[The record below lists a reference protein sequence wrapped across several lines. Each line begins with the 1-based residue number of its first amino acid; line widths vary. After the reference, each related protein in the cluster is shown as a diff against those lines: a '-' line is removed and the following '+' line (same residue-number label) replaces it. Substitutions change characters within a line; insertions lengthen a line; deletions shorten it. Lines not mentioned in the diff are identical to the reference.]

1 MEPLGTLG
9 ADALPGQAHRVGGVP
24 SGPRL
29 ADPHRRQ
36 MPQGQAQAGEPRGGQ
51 GMNELDALMWQEW
64 IWCVLQFVGPMFL
77 RYYPFRKKLKI
88 PLWALAAITA
98 AVWGGIALCLAVFGY
113 SPENSMNL
121 YCSAAILIFFPLSC
135 IIIKER
141 FVKHFFVY
149 LMSYNLMTVSIGVSQ
164 FVMQRLDNNLLAGN
178 LATLAF
184 YLVTYPL
191 IFRFLRRNLEPV
203 MDVDDPK
210 VWKIAWVPMA
220 LFYLVIAVA
229 TPGMLNAR
237 RVSYVLTRT
246 LVGLLC
252 ASFCIIL
259 VICLRYAREQAAK
272 EEALARVQG
281 LADMK
286 EEFLHNLS
294 HELQMPITVVS
305 GFAQLT
311 GRMMDDEEIDR
322 AAVRDNMRRVDS
334 EAGRMERLVVQLL
347 DAAAIENGSFSL
359 NRRGA
364 DMAELLDTVAR
375 VHFPVM
381 DNHGNTVTVDTP
393 PDLPWIYGDRER
405 LLQVLLNLVSN
416 AVKHTEGGG
425 VSLSAQVEGDMVA
438 VAVKD
443 TGAGIAP
450 ELLPQLFERY
460 PQNRATG
467 GNGLGLYICGQI
479 VKAHGGQIK
488 VESKA
493 GEGTAVRFTVPALER
508 EVTG

>member
-1 MEPLGTLG
+1 MKETST
-9 ADALPGQAHRVGGVP
+9 V
-24 SGPRL
+24 
-29 ADPHRRQ
+29 
-36 MPQGQAQAGEPRGGQ
+36 
-51 GMNELDALMWQEW
+51 MWLEW
-64 IWCVLQFVGPMFL
+64 LWCVLQFVGPMFL

-88 PLWALAAITA
+88 PLWALGTIIA
-98 AVWGGIALCLAVFGY
+98 AVWGGIALCLAIFGY
-113 SPENSMNL
+113 SPDYSMNI
-121 YCSAAILIFFPLSC
+121 YCSVAILIFFPFSC
-135 IIIKER
+135 FIIKDK

-149 LMSYNLMTVSIGVSQ
+149 LMSYNLMTVSIGISQ
-164 FVMQRLDNNLLAGN
+164 FVMQRMGSNLLAGN

-184 YLVTYPL
+184 YLVTYPF
-191 IFRFLRRNLEPV
+191 IFRFLRRELEPV
-203 MDVDDPK
+203 MDVDDPT

-229 TPGMLNAR
+229 TPGMLNAQ

-246 LVGLLC
+246 LLGLLC
-252 ASFCIIL
+252 ATFCIIL
-259 VICLRYAREQAAK
+259 VICLRHAREQAAK
-272 EEALARVQG
+272 EEALTRVQG

-311 GRMMDDEEIDR
+311 GRMMEDAEIDR

-347 DAAAIENGSFSL
+347 DAAAIENGSFTL
-359 NRRGA
+359 NRRLM

-381 DNHGNTVTVDTP
+381 DNHGNTVTVNVP
-393 PDLPWIYGDRER
+393 PGLPRIFGDQER

-416 AVKHTEGGG
+416 AVKHTEGGS
-425 VSLSAQVEGDMVA
+425 VALTARAEENSVA
-438 VAVKD
+438 VTVRD
-443 TGAGIAP
+443 TGEGIAP
-450 ELLPQLFERY
+450 ELLPNLFQRY
-460 PQNRATG
+460 PRNRAAG
-467 GNGLGLYICGQI
+467 GNGLGLYICAQI
-479 VKAHGGQIK
+479 VEAHGGKIT

-493 GEGTAVRFTVPALER
+493 GKGTAVRFSIPAMEQEAVL
-508 EVTG
+508 

>member
-1 MEPLGTLG
+1 MS
-9 ADALPGQAHRVGGVP
+9 D
-24 SGPRL
+24 
-29 ADPHRRQ
+29 
-36 MPQGQAQAGEPRGGQ
+36 
-51 GMNELDALMWQEW
+51 LDSLMWQEW
-64 IWCVLQFVGPMFL
+64 LWCVLQFVGPMFL

-88 PLWALAAITA
+88 PLWALAAITV
-98 AVWGGIALCLAVFGY
+98 AVWGGIALSLVVFGY
-113 SPENSMNL
+113 SPQYSMSI
-121 YCSAAILIFFPLSC
+121 YCSVAILIFFPLSC
-135 IIIKER
+135 AIIKER

-149 LMSYNLMTVSIGVSQ
+149 LMSYNLMTVSIGFSQ
-164 FVMQRLDNNLLAGN
+164 FVMQRLGNNLMAGN
-178 LATLAF
+178 LATLGF
-184 YLVTYPL
+184 YLATYPL
-191 IFRFLRRNLEPV
+191 IFRFLRRDLVPV

-210 VWKIAWVPMA
+210 VWKIAWAPMA

-229 TPGMLNAR
+229 TPGMLNAQ

-259 VICLRYAREQAAK
+259 VICLRYAREQAVK
-272 EEALARVQG
+272 EEALARARG

-311 GRMMDDEEIDR
+311 GRMMEDAEIDR

-347 DAAAIENGSFSL
+347 DAAAIENGSFTL
-359 NRRGA
+359 GRRPTGIGA
-364 DMAELLDTVAR
+364 LLDTVAR

-381 DNHGNTVTVDTP
+381 DNHGNTVTVDAP
-393 PDLPWIYGDRER
+393 PDLPPIYGDQER

-416 AVKHTEGGG
+416 AVKHTEGGS
-425 VSLSAQVEGDMVA
+425 VTLSARAEGNMVA
-438 VAVKD
+438 VTVKD

-460 PQNRATG
+460 PKNRAAG

-479 VKAHGGQIK
+479 VEAHGGQIN

-493 GEGTAVRFTVPALER
+493 GEGTAVRFTIPALEQ
-508 EVTG
+508 EVEV

>member
-1 MEPLGTLG
+1 
-9 ADALPGQAHRVGGVP
+9 
-24 SGPRL
+24 
-29 ADPHRRQ
+29 
-36 MPQGQAQAGEPRGGQ
+36 
-51 GMNELDALMWQEW
+51 MNGIDSLMWQEW
-64 IWCVLQFVGPMFL
+64 LWCVLQFVGPMFL

-88 PLWALAAITA
+88 PLWALAAITV
-98 AVWGGIALCLAVFGY
+98 AVWGGIALCLVLFGY
-113 SPENSMNL
+113 SQEYSMSI

-141 FVKHFFVY
+141 FVRHFFVY

-164 FVMQRLDNNLLAGN
+164 FVMQRLGNNLPAGN

-184 YLVTYPL
+184 YLVAYPL
-191 IFRFLRRNLEPV
+191 IFRFLRRDLEPV
-203 MDVDDPK
+203 MDVDDPR

-252 ASFCIIL
+252 ATFCMIL
-259 VICLRYAREQAAK
+259 VICLRYAREQAAR

-311 GRMMDDEEIDR
+311 GRMMDDGEIDR

-359 NRRGA
+359 SRRPTDIG
-364 DMAELLDTVAR
+364 ELLETVAR

-381 DNHGNTVTVDTP
+381 DSHGNTVTVDAP
-393 PDLPWIYGDRER
+393 PGLPPLYADRER

-416 AVKHTEGGG
+416 AVKHTEGGS
-425 VSLSAQVEGDMVA
+425 VALSARAEGNLVA

-450 ELLPQLFERY
+450 GLLPQLFERY
-460 PQNRATG
+460 PKNRAAG

-479 VKAHGGQIK
+479 VKAHGGRIE
-488 VESKA
+488 VESRA